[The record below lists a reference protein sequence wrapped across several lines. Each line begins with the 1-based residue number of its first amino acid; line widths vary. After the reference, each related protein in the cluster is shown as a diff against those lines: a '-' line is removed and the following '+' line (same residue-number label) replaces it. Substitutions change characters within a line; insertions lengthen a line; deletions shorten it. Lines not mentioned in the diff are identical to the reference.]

1 MRDKIDSVAR
11 RIRSAY
17 EHLEARAGA
26 LRDTDPSLFARVDK
40 APLSISVCA
49 VDGGLLSSRMHG
61 ADIAVARAVGVNFV
75 YAGSKLASFSH
86 HPQKSPEPEL
96 ELRDSLD
103 EHESLSFRSLVRL
116 RSELRCAIQCV
127 GKHRPGAL
135 LMDGSLLPLPNDRP
149 PQGSELAPLFDEVL
163 ALYLSLQ
170 KACRDG
176 SCMLCGVIKDSRSRK
191 LSQDLGFSCSDG
203 ILCGFLLEAGER
215 TKAMPYYEE
224 KPKGDMAEIAKGI
237 TVFYLKPSQNDL
249 PLRIEIAG
257 TDADRAAS
265 LILGLCAVSENYAY
279 PAILVEADMCAA
291 LDGREIESI
300 ESSLISLSGM
310 RPLRRNARPFR

>member
-1 MRDKIDSVAR
+1 MREKIDSVAR
-11 RIRSAY
+11 RIRSSY
-17 EHLEARAGA
+17 EQMGSRAQA
-26 LRDTDPSLFARVDK
+26 LRGSEPSLIVRVER
-40 APLSISVCA
+40 APMPLSVCA

-61 ADIAVARAVGVNFV
+61 ADIAVVRAVGVNFR
-75 YAGSKLASFSH
+75 YDGPKLSSFSH

-116 RSELRCAIQCV
+116 RSELGCAIECV
-127 GKHRPGAL
+127 AKYKPDAM

-149 PQGSELAPLFDEVL
+149 PQGSALAPLFDEVL
-163 ALYLSLQ
+163 SLYLSLQ
-170 KACRDG
+170 KACRE
-176 SCMLCGVIKDSRSRK
+176 CMLCGVIKDSRSRK
-191 LSQDLGFSCSDG
+191 LSQDRGFSCSDG
-203 ILCGFLLEAGER
+203 VLCGFLLEPGER
-215 TKAMPYYEE
+215 TKEMPYHDE

-249 PLRIEIAG
+249 PLRIEIVG
-257 TDADRAAS
+257 GDASRAAS

-291 LDGREIESI
+291 LDGSEMESI
-300 ESSLISLSGM
+300 ESSLLSLTGM
-310 RPLRRNARPFR
+310 RPLRRNSRPFR